1 MTKQKLI
8 LIGNGMA
15 GMRCIEEILIHSPDC
30 FDITVFGSEP
40 HVNYNRILLST
51 VLQGSTKLEDINIHS
66 LAWYKENNITLF
78 KGESVTHI
86 DTKRKIIKT
95 DKNRETRYD
104 KLIIATGSSPY
115 MLPVKGLEKE
125 GVLGFR
131 TIEDCQKMIE
141 ISKQYKKAAVI
152 GGGLL
157 GLEAARGLLNL
168 GMDVQ
173 VIHHSGFLMERQLDK
188 EASNM
193 LREELEQQGIS
204 FLLNKRTDEVI
215 GESRVGGIRFDDNS
229 KIAADLV
236 VMATGVRPNVN
247 LAKKSGI
254 ETNRAIIVNDYL
266 ETSIPDIYAVGECAE
281 HRGMTYGLVAPLY
294 EQGKVLARTLCQIKS
309 EGYQG
314 SVLSTQL
321 KISGIDVYSVGEFKE
336 NQGAK
341 AITISN
347 MLDGIYKK
355 VVFREGKIVGAV
367 LFGDTSDAVKLSK
380 MISEKKDLSLA
391 EKIQL
396 FPSQHEKENAVASM
410 SLPDIVCNCNGVTKG
425 AIIEAV
431 QKNDLTTVD
440 EIKNCTKA
448 SGSCGG
454 CKPLVTD
461 LLTYIQSDE
470 FDEVIEEKTFCA
482 CTHLSEDELVRE
494 MQRYQFETVQQVR
507 EVLKFEDIKGCSL
520 CEGGL
525 HYYLEM
531 MNPHHENDPHSLF
544 ITENEQA
551 VLLHDGTYSVVPQI
565 HGGLTNVQELRNLA
579 NVAEK
584 YNISTIRLTND
595 QRIQL
600 IGVKKEYLPLVREE
614 IDRGLQQL
622 YERTVKNVSV
632 YIGKGTCICQYEPAL
647 ALSNELDKQL
657 EYVKT
662 PCDIK
667 ISIASCSHIAESV
680 ATSDIGLRR
689 IDRGWEIYAGGS
701 SAEARSGE
709 LFYVAETNEEA
720 VEISCSL
727 IQYYRET
734 GNYLE
739 TVGTWIERVGIVHVR
754 EVLFDVDNREYL
766 MKQLSTERS
775 RAITYLL

>member
-15 GMRCIEEILIHSPDC
+15 GMRCIEEILIHSPSC

-95 DKNRETRYD
+95 DKNRETMYD
-104 KLIIATGSSPY
+104 KLILATGSSPY
-115 MLPVKGLEKE
+115 MLPVKGSDKE

-131 TIEDCQKMIE
+131 TIEDCQEMIK

-173 VIHHSGFLMERQLDK
+173 VIHHSSFLMERQLDRA
-188 EASNM
+188 ASAM
-193 LREELEQQGIS
+193 LREELEKQGMS
-204 FLLNKRTDEVI
+204 FLLNKHTDEII
-215 GESRVGGIRFDDNS
+215 GENRAEGVRFNDSS

-281 HRGMTYGLVAPLY
+281 HRGTTYGLVAPLY
-294 EQGKVLARTLCQIKS
+294 EQGKVLARHLCQIKND
-309 EGYQG
+309 GYRG
-314 SVLSTQL
+314 SVISTQL

-367 LFGDTSDAVKLSK
+367 LFGDTSEAIKLSQ
-380 MISEKKDLSLA
+380 MINEKKDLSQA
-391 EKIQL
+391 EKVQL
-396 FPSQHEKENAVASM
+396 FPSQHEKESAVTSM
-410 SLPDIVCNCNGVTKG
+410 PLTNIVCNCNGVTKG
-425 AIIEAV
+425 TIIEAV

-470 FDEVIEEKTFCA
+470 FDEIIEQKTFCT

-494 MQRYQFETVQQVR
+494 MQQYQFETVQQVR
-507 EVLKFEDIKGCSL
+507 KILKFKDMKGCSL

-525 HYYLEM
+525 HYYLDM
-531 MNPHHENDPHSLF
+531 MNPHYENNRHSLF
-544 ITENEQA
+544 TTENEQA
-551 VLLHDGTYSVVPQI
+551 VLLHDGTYAVVPQI
-565 HGGLTNVQELRNLA
+565 HGGLTNVQELRNIA
-579 NVAEK
+579 NVAER
-584 YNISTIRLTND
+584 YNISNIRLTSD

-600 IGVKKEYLPLVREE
+600 IGVKKEYLPLISEE

-632 YIGKGTCICQYEPAL
+632 YIGKGKCICQYEPAL

-680 ATSDIGLRR
+680 TTSDIGLRR

-739 TVGTWIERVGIVHVR
+739 TVGSWIERVGIVHVR
-754 EVLFDVDNREYL
+754 EVLFEIDNREYL
-766 MKQLSTERS
+766 MKQLSSERS

>member
-1 MTKQKLI
+1 
-8 LIGNGMA
+8 
-15 GMRCIEEILIHSPDC
+15 
-30 FDITVFGSEP
+30 
-40 HVNYNRILLST
+40 
-51 VLQGSTKLEDINIHS
+51 
-66 LAWYKENNITLF
+66 
-78 KGESVTHI
+78 
-86 DTKRKIIKT
+86 
-95 DKNRETRYD
+95 
-104 KLIIATGSSPY
+104 
-115 MLPVKGLEKE
+115 
-125 GVLGFR
+125 
-131 TIEDCQKMIE
+131 
-141 ISKQYKKAAVI
+141 
-152 GGGLL
+152 
-157 GLEAARGLLNL
+157 
-168 GMDVQ
+168 
-173 VIHHSGFLMERQLDK
+173 
-188 EASNM
+188 
-193 LREELEQQGIS
+193 
-204 FLLNKRTDEVI
+204 
-215 GESRVGGIRFDDNS
+215 
-229 KIAADLV
+229 
-236 VMATGVRPNVN
+236 MATGVRPNVN

-294 EQGKVLARTLCQIKS
+294 EQGKVLARHLCQIKND
-309 EGYQG
+309 GYRG

-367 LFGDTSDAVKLSK
+367 LFGDTSEAIKLSQ
-380 MISEKKDLSLA
+380 MINEKKDLSQA
-391 EKIQL
+391 EKVQL
-396 FPSQHEKENAVASM
+396 FPSQHEKENAVTSM
-410 SLPDIVCNCNGVTKG
+410 PLTDIVCNCNGVTKG

-470 FDEVIEEKTFCA
+470 FDEIIEQKTFCT

-494 MQRYQFETVQQVR
+494 MQQYQFETVQQVR
-507 EVLKFEDIKGCSL
+507 KILKFKDMKGCSL

-525 HYYLEM
+525 HYYLDM
-531 MNPHHENDPHSLF
+531 MNPHYENNRHSLF
-544 ITENEQA
+544 TTENEQA
-551 VLLHDGTYSVVPQI
+551 VLLHDGTYAVVPQI
-565 HGGLTNVQELRNLA
+565 HGGLTNVQELRNIA
-579 NVAEK
+579 NVAER
-584 YNISTIRLTND
+584 YNISNIRLTSD

-600 IGVKKEYLPLVREE
+600 IGVKKEYLPLISEE

-667 ISIASCSHIAESV
+667 ISIASCSHIAENV
-680 ATSDIGLRR
+680 TTSDIGLRR
-689 IDRGWEIYAGGS
+689 IDRGWEIYARRKQRRSQKRGAVLCGRNERRS
-701 SAEARSGE
+701 SRNQ
-709 LFYVAETNEEA
+709 LF
-720 VEISCSL
+720 
-727 IQYYRET
+727 
-734 GNYLE
+734 
-739 TVGTWIERVGIVHVR
+739 
-754 EVLFDVDNREYL
+754 FDSIL
-766 MKQLSTERS
+766 P
-775 RAITYLL
+775 